1 MENAEVPTP
10 SNLFNFQYESI
21 RKKQYEIECDEN
33 IYSLLLEIKSND
45 IIYFKLRK
53 ANILSFHQYMNKYSY
68 NEITKLLL
76 LQKEYYNDL
85 NKVFDFINLSI
96 ENKKIILKRNNN
108 LMILKINKILDF
120 EEVECSLELNEN
132 KIPKDEMI
140 YILIDEVNEI
150 KNKEKEKNKNYDI
163 ILELTKKN
171 EEYKNRINNLEN
183 RIKKLEEEINNYKQY
198 INKIIKEDVKK
209 KDNNNIIIN
218 DGNQRENFKEIKDFS
233 INQEV
238 KLENEPQ
245 DDYELLIYIK
255 DDQLLAYN
263 SKYTFFK
270 LKINLEYIKAT
281 FKSRYVN
288 LGKSILLT
296 GGIIREAGP
305 SKKCYLIS
313 LIENDLPNKPFYD
326 ININPYGD
334 FQEGRERHNLIYLLD
349 KNLVFACGGIISKTC
364 EYTNIYK
371 GYWESVS
378 PLNKSRA
385 NASMAYINGRYIYII
400 GGFELKFGERLG
412 NYLNNL
418 EYFDIR
424 ILKIL
429 INMI

>member
-1 MENAEVPTP
+1 
-10 SNLFNFQYESI
+10 
-21 RKKQYEIECDEN
+21 
-33 IYSLLLEIKSND
+33 
-45 IIYFKLRK
+45 
-53 ANILSFHQYMNKYSY
+53 
-68 NEITKLLL
+68 
-76 LQKEYYNDL
+76 
-85 NKVFDFINLSI
+85 
-96 ENKKIILKRNNN
+96 
-108 LMILKINKILDF
+108 
-120 EEVECSLELNEN
+120 
-132 KIPKDEMI
+132 MI
-140 YILIDEVNEI
+140 YLLIDEVNEI
-150 KNKEKEKNKNYDI
+150 KNKEKEKNKNNDI

-171 EEYKNRINNLEN
+171 EEYKNRVNNLEN
-183 RIKKLEEEINNYKQY
+183 RIKKLEEEINNYKQF

-255 DDQLLAYN
+255 DDQLLVYN

-296 GGIIREAGP
+296 GGIIRETEL

-334 FQEGRERHNLIYLLD
+334 FQEWRERHNLIYLPD

-424 ILKIL
+424 DFKKGWKEINFKNSHKYDLSLTAMGVVQIAKNSFL
-429 INMI
+429 ICGGYDGKVYKEDVYIIDCSDYENPLVKKDNMINNETIFTHNMFCKINNNYFNFDFQGQLYEFDSTKQRFGFLNMDKFEENN